1 MLRSEIKVLYL
12 PPLHPR
18 PAHVTWPT
26 MKRIL
31 SLYIIREI
39 ASLFVLGIAV
49 FTLILL
55 MGRLIK
61 LTDLV
66 ISRGVPLADVALM
79 IAYLMPSFLVF
90 TIPMAFLL
98 AVLLA
103 FGRLS
108 ADNEITIMKAG
119 GISLVQIMP
128 PVLLCGFVAAMLA
141 LAAGTLGIP
150 WGNNA
155 FRSLSFEVLKKN
167 VAVTIRE
174 KVFWDD
180 IPGIVLYTEH
190 YDEARRAL
198 TGVIIH
204 DGSDSRRPLT
214 IFASSGAISSGTN
227 MQDIR
232 LVLNN
237 GSIHSA
243 GKDSEYRTVQFG
255 EYVMNIGGPDSTNGI
270 GLSEQELDTSE
281 LFHQVDNSAVPRPVR
296 LKMASELHSRFALP
310 FASLVFAVLAVP
322 LGMQSRRSGK
332 AAGFSIS
339 IGILLLYY
347 ILLSLLKTL
356 AEKGSIPPVVAL
368 WLPNLIFLAL
378 GWWLL
383 RMASLERSFTL
394 PSARIFPRLFR
405 KGS

>member
-1 MLRSEIKVLYL
+1 
-12 PPLHPR
+12 
-18 PAHVTWPT
+18 

-39 ASLFVLGIAV
+39 AALFLLGIAV

-66 ISRGVPLADVALM
+66 ISRGVPLADVAMM

-119 GISLVQIMP
+119 GISLMQIMP
-128 PVLLCGFVAAMLA
+128 PVLLCGLVATMLA
-141 LAAGTLGIP
+141 LAAGTLGGP

-155 FRSLSFEVLKKN
+155 FRTLSFEVLKQN
-167 VAVTIRE
+167 VAATIRE

-190 YDEARRAL
+190 YDEARRTL

-204 DGSDSRRPLT
+204 DGSDSGRPLT
-214 IFASSGAISSGTN
+214 IFAANGSIGSGAN
-227 MQDIR
+227 RQEVR
-232 LVLNN
+232 LLLNN
-237 GSIHSA
+237 GSIHAA
-243 GKDSEYRTVQFG
+243 GMKDEYRMVQFG
-255 EYVMNIGGPDSTNGI
+255 QYVMNIGGPNSPNG
-270 GLSEQELDTSE
+270 SSRNVQELYTGE
-281 LFHQVDNSAVPRPVR
+281 LLRKIDNPAVPVPER

-310 FASLVFAVLAVP
+310 LASLVFAVLAVP
-322 LGMQSRRSGK
+322 LGMQNRRSGK
-332 AAGFSIS
+332 SAGFSIS

-356 AEKGSIPPVVAL
+356 AEKGSIPPALGL

-383 RMASLERSFTL
+383 RRASLEQNFNL
-394 PSARIFPRLFR
+394 PSAGKLLALFR
-405 KGS
+405 KGP

>member
-1 MLRSEIKVLYL
+1 
-12 PPLHPR
+12 
-18 PAHVTWPT
+18 
-26 MKRIL
+26 MKKIL
-31 SLYIIREI
+31 GFYIIREI
-39 ASLFVLGIAV
+39 ASLFLLGIAV

-66 ISRGVPLADVALM
+66 ISRGVPLGDVARM
-79 IAYLMPSFLVF
+79 IAFLMPSFLVY

-108 ADNEITIMKAG
+108 VDNEITVMKAG
-119 GISLVQIMP
+119 GISLMQIMP

-141 LAAGTLGIP
+141 LAAGTLGVP

-155 FRSLSFEVLKKN
+155 FRALSFEVLKQN
-167 VAVTIRE
+167 VAATIRE

-190 YDEARRAL
+190 YDEARRTM

-204 DGSDSRRPLT
+204 DGSNSGRPLT
-214 IFASSGAISSGTN
+214 IFASSGTIAAGPNSR
-227 MQDIR
+227 DIG

-237 GSIHSA
+237 GSIHAA
-243 GKDSEYRTVQFG
+243 GKGGEYRMVQFG
-255 EYVMNIGGPDSTNGI
+255 EYVMNIDGPDSPSRGGGN
-270 GLSEQELDTSE
+270 EQEMETGE
-281 LFHQVDNSAVPRPVR
+281 LYRQTRNPAVPGQVR

-322 LGMQSRRSGK
+322 LGMQNRRSGK
-332 AAGFSIS
+332 SAGFSVS
-339 IGILLLYY
+339 IGVLLVYY

-356 AEKGSIPPVVAL
+356 AEKGSLPPGLGL
-368 WLPNLIFLAL
+368 WLPNLFFLAL

-383 RMASLERSFTL
+383 RMASLEREFPL
-394 PSARIFPRLFR
+394 PSAGDFRRLFR
-405 KGS
+405 KGH